1 MSPTRTRAARRAF
14 TLIELLVV
22 IAIIAILIGLL
33 LPAVQK
39 VREAAARTQ
48 VTNQLKQVSLACH
61 SANDANNALP
71 PAYTDAY
78 PGPYQQTGSA
88 LFFLLP
94 YIEQDNVFKLAGTP
108 PYAYANNVHFT
119 PIKSYLAPNDPTND
133 TNGVLDPGNPW
144 GLGNYAFNFQVFGG
158 GSTGWNG
165 NKNLGSA
172 IVDGTSNTIF
182 FATVFGKCG
191 GYGRL
196 WAHGNWNPPYMCM
209 FGYGTSDR
217 PQFGITNSTACN
229 PYYVQGFSAAGAQ
242 VGMGD
247 GSVRMVGSGI
257 TATTWWSACT
267 PNGGEV
273 LASDWE

>member
-1 MSPTRTRAARRAF
+1 MTTSHTPPTRRGF

-33 LPAVQK
+33 LTAVQK

-48 VTNQLKQVSLACH
+48 VSNDLKQVSLACH
-61 SANDANNALP
+61 GANDTYNMLP

-78 PGPYQQTGSA
+78 PGPYQQTGPA

-94 YIEQDNVFKLAGTP
+94 FLEQDNLYNLAGTP
-108 PYAYANNVHFT
+108 AYAYANNVHVT
-119 PIKSYLAPNDPTND
+119 VVKPYIAPNDPTND
-133 TNGVLDPGNPW
+133 TSNVLDPGNPW
-144 GLGNYAFNFQVFGG
+144 ALGNYATNFQVFGG

-165 NKNLGSA
+165 NKNLGTA
-172 IVDGTSNTIF
+172 IADGTSNTVF

-196 WAHGNWNPPYMCM
+196 WAHGNWNPPYMSQ
-209 FGYGTSDR
+209 FAYGTTDP
-217 PQFGITNSTACN
+217 PQFGIANSAACN
-229 PYYVQGFSAAGAQ
+229 PYYAQAFSAAGAQ

-247 GSVRMVGSGI
+247 GSVRTVNSGVS
-257 TATTWWSACT
+257 AVTWWSACT
-267 PNGGEV
+267 PTGGEV
-273 LASDWE
+273 LANDW